1 MFFLHSIPM
10 IISVFFLKFTFLC
23 IALKFLS
30 KFYVFLFIYSFV
42 FFNPTFQMSLKFWV
56 ILYHNIGVYYHFN
69 FLAWEGLSIVPRSQR
84 GKKKHLLDYIT
95 FTLICYCLYFLC
107 LNLTIVMFF
116 FLICINRKTYK
127 PHKVFLM
134 VDLVVLFSL
143 YVITK

>member
-10 IISVFFLKFTFLC
+10 IILVFFLKFTFLC
-23 IALKFLS
+23 IGLKFLS

-42 FFNPTFQMSLKFWV
+42 FFNPTFQISLKFWV

-84 GKKKHLLDYIT
+84 GKKTSTWLYNFHINLLLPLFFMSKFDY
-95 FTLICYCLYFLC
+95 C
-107 LNLTIVMFF
+107 NVF